1 MKLKNILTF
10 LFSLFIFT
18 GCSTVEKSEFIEERN
33 KKLDSLK
40 EECDFVTIEYS
51 FPDDIY
57 ICHKTPRRIKT
68 DKPVGETEE
77 TEETEKSDED
87 TE

>member
-51 FPDDIY
+51 FPDNIY
-57 ICHKTPRRIKT
+57 ICHKTPSRIKDDAPEKLT
-68 DKPVGETEE
+68 KDL
-77 TEETEKSDED
+77 EKSDEE

>member
-10 LFSLFIFT
+10 LFSLFIFL
-18 GCSTVEKSEFIEERN
+18 GCSNVEKSEFIEERN

-57 ICHKTPRRIKT
+57 ICQKSPSRIKGNT
-68 DKPVGETEE
+68 PSDQTEE
-77 TEETEKSDED
+77 TDEVEDETD
-87 TE
+87 

>member
-33 KKLDSLK
+33 KKY
-40 EECDFVTIEYS
+40 IEW
-51 FPDDIY
+51 
-57 ICHKTPRRIKT
+57 
-68 DKPVGETEE
+68 ETKGKWEQGR
-77 TEETEKSDED
+77 
-87 TE
+87 

>member
-40 EECDFVTIEYS
+40 EECDFATVERS
-51 FPDDIY
+51 FPEDIY
-57 ICHKTPRRIKT
+57 ICYKTPSRIKDNT
-68 DKPVGETEE
+68 PEEITED
-77 TEETEKSDED
+77 TEKSDEE

>member
-10 LFSLFIFT
+10 LFSLFIFI

-40 EECDFVTIEYS
+40 EECDFVTTEYS

-57 ICHKTPRRIKT
+57 ICHKTPSRIK
-68 DKPVGETEE
+68 DNKASDQTEE
-77 TEETEKSDED
+77 TDEAEDETD
-87 TE
+87 

>member
-10 LFSLFIFT
+10 LFSLFIFM
-18 GCSTVEKSEFIEERN
+18 GCSNVEKSEFIEERN
-33 KKLDSLK
+33 KKLDSLE

-57 ICHKTPRRIKT
+57 ICQKSPSRIKGNQPS
-68 DKPVGETEE
+68 DQTEE
-77 TEETEKSDED
+77 TDEAEDETD
-87 TE
+87 

>member
-10 LFSLFIFT
+10 LLSLFIFM
-18 GCSTVEKSEFIEERN
+18 GCSAVEKSEFIEERN

-57 ICHKTPRRIKT
+57 ICHKAPSRIKDNNPADQIEESNKGDDET
-68 DKPVGETEE
+68 D
-77 TEETEKSDED
+77 
-87 TE
+87 

>member
-10 LFSLFIFT
+10 LFSLFIFL
-18 GCSTVEKSEFIEERN
+18 GCSNVEKSEFIEERN

-57 ICHKTPRRIKT
+57 ICQKSPRQ
-68 DKPVGETEE
+68 DKG
-77 TEETEKSDED
+77 
-87 TE
+87 

>member
-10 LFSLFIFT
+10 LFSLFIFM

-57 ICHKTPRRIKT
+57 ICHKTPSRIKEN
-68 DKPVGETEE
+68 KPSDQTEE
-77 TEETEKSDED
+77 TDQAEDETD
-87 TE
+87 

>member
-1 MKLKNILTF
+1 M
-10 LFSLFIFT
+10 
-18 GCSTVEKSEFIEERN
+18 EKSEFIEERN

-57 ICHKTPRRIKT
+57 ICHKSPSRIKGNQPS
-68 DKPVGETEE
+68 DQTEE
-77 TEETEKSDED
+77 TCLLYTSPSPRDAIPSRMPSSA
-87 TE
+87 